1 MNEDEFGQIFLVR
14 LSRRTRRI
22 SARWRSRGCY
32 TFFHFSKVG
41 LTVSVTKLCSS
52 CGYELTLKGRFCQ
65 KCGTRADQKAEP
77 EVQQE
82 SLNLR
87 ILYIMV
93 GLLILAV
100 LFPPWQ
106 TPLDQT
112 PEFLGFHFILSPP
125 LEGAERSPILH
136 TIQLFTIAVAGLY
149 FSWVYRG
156 KE

>member
-1 MNEDEFGQIFLVR
+1 M
-14 LSRRTRRI
+14 
-22 SARWRSRGCY
+22 
-32 TFFHFSKVG
+32 
-41 LTVSVTKLCSS
+41 SVTKSCPS
-52 CGYELTLKGRFCQ
+52 CGNQLPVNGRFCQ
-65 KCGTRADQKAEP
+65 KCGTQADRKLEAEP
-77 EVQQE
+77 QQE

-106 TPLDQT
+106 TPPDQT

-125 LEGAERSPILH
+125 TEGALRSPILH
-136 TIQLFTIAVAGLY
+136 NIQLFTIAVAGLY

-156 KE
+156 KG

>member
-1 MNEDEFGQIFLVR
+1 MNSE
-14 LSRRTRRI
+14 T
-22 SARWRSRGCY
+22 
-32 TFFHFSKVG
+32 
-41 LTVSVTKLCSS
+41 TKPCPS
-52 CGYELTLKGRFCQ
+52 CGYQVQPKDRFCQ
-65 KCGTRADQKAEP
+65 KCGSRVDRKLEP
-77 EVQQE
+77 QLPQE
-82 SLNLR
+82 SLNIR

-106 TPLDQT
+106 TPPDKT

-125 LEGAERSPILH
+125 SDGAQRSPILQ

-149 FSWVYRG
+149 FSWAYRG

>member
-1 MNEDEFGQIFLVR
+1 MTKSLGVR
-14 LSRRTRRI
+14 GGKSIRFTPYASGL
-22 SARWRSRGCY
+22 Y
-32 TFFHFSKVG
+32 TYYSILLQPKIG
-41 LTVSVTKLCSS
+41 IPVSNTKPCSS
-52 CGYELTLKGRFCQ
+52 CGYALTLNGRFCP
-65 KCGTRADQKAEP
+65 KCGTRADRKSEAEP
-77 EVQQE
+77 TQE

-106 TPLDQT
+106 TPLDQP

-125 LEGAERSPILH
+125 SVGALRSPILH

-149 FSWVYRG
+149 FSWAYRG
-156 KE
+156 KG

>member
-1 MNEDEFGQIFLVR
+1 V
-14 LSRRTRRI
+14 
-22 SARWRSRGCY
+22 A
-32 TFFHFSKVG
+32 H
-41 LTVSVTKLCSS
+41 TKPCSS
-52 CGYELTLKGRFCQ
+52 CGYGLSLNGRFCP
-65 KCGTRADQKAEP
+65 KCGTRADRKAEP
-77 EVQQE
+77 EPVQE

-125 LEGAERSPILH
+125 SEGALRSPILH

-149 FSWVYRG
+149 FSWAYRG
-156 KE
+156 KG